1 MACLGHALNHSDT
14 IQGLGPAGRA
24 ANPQPTHDIAGEL
37 KEKAARGLL
46 WGGLNNGA
54 VQLLGAL
61 FGIFLLRLL
70 SPSDYGKIAM
80 LTVFSNLASTLQE
93 SGFMA
98 ALCNLKHPTDRD
110 YNAVF
115 WFNILMGGT
124 LYVLLYL
131 AAPLIAGFYGDP
143 DLLWLSR
150 YMFLGFLAASFGTVQ
165 RAWLFRNMMNKQTC
179 IIAVTSL
186 VVSNVAGILM
196 AWLGY
201 AYWGLA
207 TQSLL
212 FVTCMTVMNWHYS
225 PWRPSLRLDLRPAW
239 QMFGFSGKLLLTNIV
254 NTLSSNAFSFLLGK
268 FYGAHSA
275 GVYGNARKWDDMCSS
290 TISGMLTGVAQPVMA
305 QVRDSRERSRQVFR
319 KMLRFVSFVSF
330 PCMFGVGLIAR
341 EFLLIF
347 VGAKWEESAFL
358 LSLLSIYGAIF
369 PLLTLYGQMA
379 ISQGKSSLNMWNTM
393 ALSVLIL
400 VGLVLLHPLGL
411 NVMVYY
417 FIVINT
423 IWLFV
428 WQFFARRLIGLP
440 LWQALCDVLPFLLL
454 SAACMAVTWWVTRP
468 IASLWLLMLAKM
480 ALAAALYTAAVWVS
494 GARIMREAAGY
505 LFGRRRSP

>member
-1 MACLGHALNHSDT
+1 MAG
-14 IQGLGPAGRA
+14 G
-24 ANPQPTHDIAGEL
+24 L
-37 KEKAARGLL
+37 KEKAARGFL

-80 LTVFSNLASTLQE
+80 LTVFANLASTLQE

-98 ALCNLKHPTDRD
+98 ALCNLRQPTDRD

-115 WFNILMGGT
+115 WFNILMGGS
-124 LYVLLYL
+124 LYLLLYL
-131 AAPLIAGFYGDP
+131 CAPLIADFYNDP

-150 YMFLGFLAASFGTVQ
+150 YMFLGFFITSFGTVQ

-179 IIAVTSL
+179 IIAVVSL
-186 VVSNVAGILM
+186 VVSNVVGILM

-201 AYWGLA
+201 AFWGLA

-212 FVTCMTVMNWHYS
+212 FVTCMVLMNWYYS
-225 PWRPSLRLDLRPAW
+225 PWRPSMYVDLRPAW
-239 QMFGFSGKLLLTNIV
+239 QMFGFSSKLLLTNIV

-290 TISGMLTGVAQPVMA
+290 SINGMLTGVAQPVMA
-305 QVRDSRERSRQVFR
+305 QVSGDKERIRQVFR

-330 PCMFGVGLIAR
+330 PCMFGIGLISR

-347 VGAKWEESAFL
+347 TGPKWEESAYL
-358 LSLLSIYGAIF
+358 LSLLSIYGAVF
-369 PLLTLYGQMA
+369 PLLTLYGQMV
-379 ISQGKSSLNMWNTM
+379 ISQGKSNINMYSTM
-393 ALSVLIL
+393 ALSILIL
-400 VGLVLLHPLGL
+400 LGLVLLHSWGL
-411 NVMVYY
+411 YVMVFY
-417 FIVINT
+417 FIGIN
-423 IWLFV
+423 ISWLFV
-428 WQFFARRLIGLP
+428 WQYFAHRLIGLR
-440 LWQALCDVLPFLLL
+440 LWEALSDVLPFMFL
-454 SAACMAVTWWVTRP
+454 SAVCMLFTWWVTRP
-468 IASLWLLMLAKM
+468 IESLWLLLLSKVI
-480 ALAAALYTAAVWVS
+480 LAASLYVCVMWMS
-494 GARIMREAAGY
+494 GARIMRESADY
-505 LFGRRRSP
+505 LFHRRHSL

>member
-1 MACLGHALNHSDT
+1 MAG
-14 IQGLGPAGRA
+14 G
-24 ANPQPTHDIAGEL
+24 L
-37 KEKAARGLL
+37 KEKAARGFL

-54 VQLLGAL
+54 VQVLGAL

-80 LTVFSNLASTLQE
+80 LTVFANLASTLQE

-98 ALCNLKHPTDRD
+98 ALCNLKNPTHRD

-115 WFNILMGGT
+115 WFNIMMGGS

-131 AAPLIAGFYGDP
+131 CAPLIADFYHDA

-150 YMFLGFLAASFGTVQ
+150 YMFLGFFITSFGTVQ

-179 IIAVTSL
+179 IIAIVSL
-186 VVSNVAGILM
+186 VVSNVVGILM

-201 AYWGLA
+201 AFWGLA

-212 FVTCMTVMNWHYS
+212 FVSCMVLMNWYYS
-225 PWRPSLRLDLRPAW
+225 PWRPSLHIDLRPAW
-239 QMFGFSGKLLLTNIV
+239 QMFGFSSRLLLTNVV

-290 TISGMLTGVAQPVMA
+290 SINGMLTGVAQPVMA
-305 QVRDSRERSRQVFR
+305 QVRGNRERSRQVFR

-330 PCMFGVGLIAR
+330 PCMFGIGLISR

-347 VGAKWEESAFL
+347 TGPKWEESAYL
-358 LSLLSIYGAIF
+358 LSLLSIYGAVF
-369 PLLTLYGQMA
+369 PLLTLYGQMV
-379 ISQGKSSLNMWNTM
+379 ISQGRSNINMYSTM
-393 ALSVLIL
+393 ALSSLIL
-400 VGLVLLHPLGL
+400 LGLVLLHSYGL
-411 NVMVYY
+411 YVMVFY
-417 FIVINT
+417 FIGINVA
-423 IWLFV
+423 WLFV
-428 WQFFARRLIGLP
+428 WQYFAYRLIGLR
-440 LWQALCDVLPFLLL
+440 LWEALSDVLPFLLL
-454 SAACMAVTWWVTRP
+454 SAACMALTWWITRP
-468 IASLWLLMLAKM
+468 IESLWLLLVAKVV
-480 ALAAALYTAAVWVS
+480 LAAVFYVTAIWIS
-494 GARIMREAAGY
+494 GARIMRESVDY
-505 LFGRRRSP
+505 LLHRHHSF

>member
-1 MACLGHALNHSDT
+1 MAG
-14 IQGLGPAGRA
+14 G
-24 ANPQPTHDIAGEL
+24 L
-37 KEKAARGLL
+37 KEKAARGFL

-54 VQLLGAL
+54 VQVLGAL

-80 LTVFSNLASTLQE
+80 LTVFANLASTLQE

-98 ALCNLKHPTDRD
+98 ALCNLKNPTHRD

-115 WFNILMGGT
+115 WFNIMMGGS

-131 AAPLIAGFYGDP
+131 CAPLIADFYHDA

-150 YMFLGFLAASFGTVQ
+150 YMFLGFFITSFGTVQ

-179 IIAVTSL
+179 IIAIVSL
-186 VVSNVAGILM
+186 VVSNVVGILM

-201 AYWGLA
+201 AFWGLA

-212 FVTCMTVMNWHYS
+212 FVSCMVLMNWYYS
-225 PWRPSLRLDLRPAW
+225 PWRPSLHIDLRPAW
-239 QMFGFSGKLLLTNIV
+239 QMFGFSSRLLLTNVV

-290 TISGMLTGVAQPVMA
+290 SINGMLTGVAQPVMA
-305 QVRDSRERSRQVFR
+305 QVRDNRERSRQVFR

-330 PCMFGVGLIAR
+330 PCMFGIGLISR

-347 VGAKWEESAFL
+347 TGPKWEESAYL
-358 LSLLSIYGAIF
+358 LSLLSIYGAVF
-369 PLLTLYGQMA
+369 PLLTLYGQMV
-379 ISQGKSSLNMWNTM
+379 ISQGRSNINMYSTM
-393 ALSVLIL
+393 ALSSLIL
-400 VGLVLLHPLGL
+400 LGLVLLHSYGL
-411 NVMVYY
+411 YVMVFY
-417 FIVINT
+417 FIGINVA
-423 IWLFV
+423 WLFV
-428 WQFFARRLIGLP
+428 WQYFAYRLIGLR
-440 LWQALCDVLPFLLL
+440 LWEALSDVLPFLLL
-454 SAACMAVTWWVTRP
+454 SAVCMALTWWITRP
-468 IASLWLLMLAKM
+468 IESLWLLLVAKVV
-480 ALAAALYTAAVWVS
+480 LAAIFYVTAIWIS
-494 GARIMREAAGY
+494 GARIMRESVDY
-505 LFGRRRSP
+505 LLHRHHSF